1 MTDMAPSAD
10 FYHDD
15 KATFGDRI
23 TGAREAAGLS
33 QDELAHKLG
42 IKLRT
47 LKEWEDDLSEPR
59 ANKLAMLSGVLNVSL
74 RWLMTGQG
82 DDLVPSETAVS
93 PEEVAALRAKLN
105 EALELLA
112 RMEERMSHD

>member
-1 MTDMAPSAD
+1 MAEDPATAD

-23 TGAREAAGLS
+23 TGAREAAGLG
-33 QDELAHKLG
+33 QEELARRLG

-59 ANKLAMLSGVLNVSL
+59 ANKLAMLCGILNVSL

-82 DDLVPSETAVS
+82 DDLVPSDTPVS
-93 PEEVAALRAKLN
+93 AAEVASLRAKLQ
-105 EALELLA
+105 EALELLS
-112 RMEERMSHD
+112 RIEDRLENV